1 MMPSAQVRAARKS
14 EIEQHYRDRLV
25 MLSDGI
31 FAIAT
36 TLAALDVRFVVT
48 GDDLLRTVAAS
59 SNGIIA
65 YGVSFVITAIF
76 WISSRDLFSR
86 VQRVDIVLTVLTLA
100 MLAFIALVPA
110 TVRTAMQG
118 ASGTA
123 RFQVYAASVWLCA
136 VFNSAAWLWVTF
148 RPGLMAMPPNDE
160 HRNRRLIAA
169 VAVPIMLAAVLLLPL
184 DQFVWVLIPVAIF
197 VALLRWRLLP
207 RLGRPALIPQSSN
220 RRSRK
225 RLRRTAR
232 TAIADGASGGS

>member
-1 MMPSAQVRAARKS
+1 MPSVQIRPVPKS

-36 TLAALDVRFVVT
+36 TLAALDVRFVVV
-48 GDDLLRTVAAS
+48 GNNLLRTVVAS
-59 SNGIIA
+59 SSGIIA

-76 WISSRDLFSR
+76 WISSRDLFAR
-86 VQRVDIVLTVLTLA
+86 VQRVDTVLTLLTLA

-110 TVRTAMQG
+110 TVRTAIHG
-118 ASGTA
+118 TSGTA
-123 RFQVYAASVWLCA
+123 RFQVYAASVFLCA

-148 RPGLMAMPPNDE
+148 RPGLMTTPASDA

-184 DQFVWVLIPVAIF
+184 DQFVWVLIPVAILI
-197 VALLRWRLLP
+197 VVLRWWFSQRGTGP
-207 RLGRPALIPQSSN
+207 RSSRNRQIAVPENDRCKQPAEQ
-220 RRSRK
+220 
-225 RLRRTAR
+225 
-232 TAIADGASGGS
+232 